1 VPTSGSSPPKKINI
15 GDFSQESTAKAVRKD
30 ILQHPLTV
38 YSLPLIIGGGLAT
51 FLINPIFAVLLCSGI
66 AIGGGSWI
74 INNYFRRDVFES
86 RYVKQLREVLL
97 KQRENMLESL
107 ESELKEC
114 HSIEGVEQYADQ
126 GAEQFKMVK
135 ERFDNLQDILSEK
148 LNQGELTFIRYAGT
162 AEQVYLSVLD
172 NLRTVVS
179 LFKSIST
186 IDENY
191 IQMRLRELGKMK
203 KLTKADEQEI
213 ATLNERKQLR
223 DTQLEKI
230 NVFLTQNEE
239 AMTEMNKAAVAIAEM
254 KTDKSTVSV
263 DIETARK
270 ELEELAKRA
279 NLYST
284 IG

>member
-1 VPTSGSSPPKKINI
+1 MPTSGSSPPKKINI

-172 NLRTVVS
+172 TLRTVVS